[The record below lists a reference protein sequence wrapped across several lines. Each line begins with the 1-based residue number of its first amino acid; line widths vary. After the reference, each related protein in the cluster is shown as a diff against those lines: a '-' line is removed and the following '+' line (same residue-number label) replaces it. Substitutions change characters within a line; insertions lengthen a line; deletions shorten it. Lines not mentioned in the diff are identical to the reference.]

1 MFLVNMLSGIANFF
15 ANSVSSACWLYFF
28 DEPHVDKDLLK

>member
-15 ANSVSSACWLYFF
+15 ANSVSTACWFFCF
-28 DEPHVDKDLLK
+28 DEPQIDKDLLK

>member
-15 ANSVSSACWLYFF
+15 ANSVSSACFMFMF
-28 DEPHVDKDLLK
+28 DEPQIDKELL